1 MDEKWNLVVIDTD
14 HEYLK
19 QYEEELF
26 RRYSPFMRVQFITD
40 SAYVEKFFA
49 DRKQI
54 DLLVV
59 DQRSYGEYLQM
70 HEIGNI
76 FLMTPEVEVG
86 RIYPENVK
94 VLMKYVPEEEVFRAI
109 DQKLCSMG
117 LLNDRHGSEKKS
129 ARMIAVYSPIGGC
142 GKSLAA
148 LAIARKLKKLDQKVL
163 LVSCDAMQ
171 STAAFYPFTDTAD
184 EDLARKLQQP
194 TEDTYWTSL
203 SNTKTD
209 GISYLK
215 PFQKYLPALHVGM
228 REWQNLLDVLK
239 NKEDFDYIV
248 MDIGTV
254 LGPDGAE
261 LLGMASLMVMVT
273 ENNEISNRKMQK
285 LLKNPDLLPR
295 CECILLSNEYH
306 SDGLRFSPDSIFGSL
321 VPYSTWQEALD
332 DPVFYRIALKIT
344 E

>member
-1 MDEKWNLVVIDTD
+1 
-14 HEYLK
+14 
-19 QYEEELF
+19 
-26 RRYSPFMRVQFITD
+26 
-40 SAYVEKFFA
+40 
-49 DRKQI
+49 
-54 DLLVV
+54 
-59 DQRSYGEYLQM
+59 
-70 HEIGNI
+70 
-76 FLMTPEVEVG
+76 
-86 RIYPENVK
+86 
-94 VLMKYVPEEEVFRAI
+94 
-109 DQKLCSMG
+109 
-117 LLNDRHGSEKKS
+117 
-129 ARMIAVYSPIGGC
+129 MI
-142 GKSLAA
+142 
-148 LAIARKLKKLDQKVL
+148 
-163 LVSCDAMQ
+163 
-171 STAAFYPFTDTAD
+171 
-184 EDLARKLQQP
+184 
-194 TEDTYWTSL
+194 
-203 SNTKTD
+203 
-209 GISYLK
+209 
-215 PFQKYLPALHVGM
+215 
-228 REWQNLLDVLK
+228 LK